1 MKNTL
6 NMYNLILAAVL
17 FASCGQASSNNT
29 NNDSSAGLPGNDGV
43 YKISLKAPKG
53 EAVAAFAEG
62 CFWCSEEIF
71 EDVAG
76 VDSVISGYSGG
87 HTQNPT
93 YEKVSTGTTGYA
105 ESVLVYYKPDKV
117 SYQDLL
123 KVFYASHDATTV
135 DGQGPDQ
142 GTQYRSVVFYAS
154 PAEKSMA
161 ETAKTDALKSG
172 MFQRAIVT
180 QLVPLKDFYRAEEYH
195 QNYAKHNPNN
205 PYIQN
210 VSEQRFEK
218 FKKTYKGKL
227 KP

>member
-1 MKNTL
+1 ML
-6 NMYNLILAAVL
+6 YNLIIGAFM
-17 FASCGQASSNNT
+17 FASCSQASSGNT
-29 NNDSSAGLPGNDGV
+29 NNNSNVTATDLPAKDGV
-43 YKISLKAPKG
+43 YKVNLSPPKG
-53 EAVAAFAEG
+53 KAIAAFAEG

-93 YEKVSTGTTGYA
+93 YEKVSNGDTGYA
-105 ESVLVYYKPDKV
+105 ESVLVYYDPKKV
-117 SYQDLL
+117 TYGDLL
-123 KVFYASHDATTV
+123 RVFYASHDATSV
-135 DGQGPDQ
+135 NRQGPDE
-142 GTQYRSVVFYAS
+142 GTQYRSVVFYQN
-154 PAEKSMA
+154 PNEKTMA

-180 QLVPLKDFYRAEEYH
+180 QIVPLQAFYRAEEYH
-195 QNYAKHNPNN
+195 QNYAKQNPNN

-218 FKKTYKGKL
+218 FKETYKGKL
-227 KP
+227 KNK

>member
-1 MKNTL
+1 MKIQPKV
-6 NMYNLILAAVL
+6 YPFIFAALL
-17 FASCGQASSNNT
+17 FASCGQASSS
-29 NNDSSAGLPGNDGV
+29 DLKFEDLPGKDDV
-43 YKISLKAPKG
+43 RKIKLVAPKG
-53 EAVAAFAEG
+53 KAIAAFAEG

-87 HTQNPT
+87 NVPNPT

-105 ESVLVYYKPDKV
+105 ESVLVYYNPAKV
-117 SYQDLL
+117 SYAELL

-135 DGQGPDQ
+135 NKQGPDE

-154 PAEKSMA
+154 PTEKAMA
-161 ETAKTDALKSG
+161 EAAKTNALKSG

-180 QLVPLKDFYRAEEYH
+180 QIAPLTAFYRAEEYH
-195 QNYAKHNPNN
+195 QNYAKHNGNN

-210 VSEQRFEK
+210 VSEQRFQQ

-227 KP
+227 KQ